1 MSCSHP
7 RQTSVRTWR
16 SRLDTSLLL
25 LVAVLLAG
33 CGSSDPRCADL
44 LISETTAERSRTAVA
59 ALDFDPM
66 APCSTVRGL
75 EVSSITLDTPAGSPR
90 VTFVV
95 GDGSTLFLLSQAR
108 AVTPFLQIPEGTT
121 RIDWEIEGIRVAGF
135 EGTTGSGSAILY
147 ARWESDGIVYELQAT
162 PTGRLTP
169 SATRALARAA
179 VARSATWEGGGR

>member
-7 RQTSVRTWR
+7 RQTSGRTWR
-16 SRLDTSLLL
+16 SLLDAPLLL

-33 CGSSDPRCADL
+33 CESSDLRCADL
-44 LISETTAERSRTAVA
+44 PISETTERSRAAVA

-66 APCSTVRGL
+66 PPCSTVRGL

-121 RIDWEIEGIRVAGF
+121 RIDWEIEGIHVAGF

-147 ARWESDGIVYELQAT
+147 ARWESGGIVYELQAT
-162 PTGRLTP
+162 PAGRLTP
-169 SATRALARAA
+169 SAARALARAT
-179 VARSATWEGGGR
+179 VARSAAWEGGGR